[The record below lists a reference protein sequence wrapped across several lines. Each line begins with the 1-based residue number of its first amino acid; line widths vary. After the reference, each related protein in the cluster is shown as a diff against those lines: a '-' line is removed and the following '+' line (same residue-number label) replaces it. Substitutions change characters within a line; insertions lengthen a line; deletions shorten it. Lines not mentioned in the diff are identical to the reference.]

1 MRNADKRARRGV
13 VLLTMGAILAWA
25 LPLLMP
31 APATAEADAAL
42 WAALKAGGHV
52 AVMRHADAPGTDDP
66 PGFRLDDCATQ
77 RNLSDSGRRQ
87 ARAIG
92 ARFREHGIRE
102 APVYSSQW
110 CRCLETARLLGL
122 GEVKPFPGLN
132 SFFRDAGPEARQT
145 AEVKALIRELRE
157 GPSPVL
163 VTHQVNVTALT
174 GVYPRPGEI
183 VVLRPDGEN
192 LAVVG
197 RIR

>member
-1 MRNADKRARRGV
+1 
-13 VLLTMGAILAWA
+13 MGAILAWA

-31 APATAEADAAL
+31 APAAADAEAAL

-77 RNLSDSGRRQ
+77 RNLSESGRKQ

-102 APVYSSQW
+102 VPVYSSQW

-122 GEVKPFPGLN
+122 GEVKAFPGLN
-132 SFFRDAGPEARQT
+132 SFFRDAGRETRQT
-145 AEVKALIRELRE
+145 AEVKALIREHRG

-174 GVYPRPGEI
+174 GVYPRPGEV